1 MPSSN
6 KQRTATP
13 RPKTIAN
20 LNAEARRINTLIKKE
35 ANMEKVRQEKRAAT
49 LAKRQATIQG
59 HKEKI
64 GGIVSKTHLQNYQI
78 AKLVSQHL
86 TPRNTA
92 MAAIAFKSPAF
103 KMVSRERKNNLSAT
117 LARYRNIW
125 NGWYRGLTPNQR
137 TLLSRN
143 VAREMYGNLN
153 LRMLSKNRNPLLFIK
168 KGLTVRPP
176 APRLDRPEVE
186 LNWNTYRRLNTR
198 YKSNWA
204 GAYQALNMLSQ
215 PEVNAVL
222 RRHGLPF
229 SMTQAR
235 NNLMTRTGLTARRLE
250 RNRNRGR
257 ISPGSS
263 LAAASGM
270 LPERPPKGLK
280 GYTGK
285 RVRREYR
292 RRLARAVT

>member
-1 MPSSN
+1 MPDTPLPKKSH
-6 KQRTATP
+6 TVTP
-13 RPKTIAN
+13 RPKNNI
-20 LNAEARRINTLIKKE
+20 E
-35 ANMEKVRQEKRAAT
+35 
-49 LAKRQATIQG
+49 
-59 HKEKI
+59 
-64 GGIVSKTHLQNYQI
+64 SKSHLQNYQI

-103 KMVSRERKNNLSAT
+103 KMVSRERKNNLSDK
-117 LARYRNIW
+117 LAKYRNIW

-137 TLLSRN
+137 TLMSRN

-153 LRMLSKNRNPLLFIK
+153 VRMLSKNRNPLLFIK

-186 LNWNTYRRLNTR
+186 RNWNNTYRRLYQAQTR
-198 YKSNWA
+198 YNANWA
-204 GAYQALNMLSQ
+204 GAYQALYMLSQ

-257 ISPGSS
+257 ITPGSS

-280 GYTGK
+280 GYAGK

-292 RRLARAVT
+292 FRLARAVL